1 MPGGLGAGE
10 LTFGGLYNLI
20 RPGAEAVGLA
30 GRLTLRLIEWSVGLI
45 GYIAYLR
52 MRDQLPIKEAEN
64 PVLPTP
70 PPA

>member
-1 MPGGLGAGE
+1 

-20 RPGAEAVGLA
+20 RPGAEAVGTA

-52 MRDQLPIKEAEN
+52 MKTELPIKEAEN
-64 PVLPTP
+64 AELPVPGTP
-70 PPA
+70 V